1 MVPEVPPATKVLF
14 PKVTS
19 RRCFSVPEVTLSKDD
34 PLSVD
39 LNMVPDDPSEAPTNT
54 KVLFPKV
61 TPRIFCV
68 IPEVTL
74 SKDDPLSVD
83 LNMVPDLPTKT
94 NTPEPEEEESSEEE
108 TVKEV
113 IVREPLNFFSE
124 FSLGIVL
131 ETVIVQ
137 SAYVPSL
144 RELKV
149 MVLLP
154 SALCSARNDN
164 GEDWTR
170 RFFLRCTFRHS
181 NERPVFLQ
189 RVPQIQRRQVL

>member
-1 MVPEVPPATKVLF
+1 MRL
-14 PKVTS
+14 
-19 RRCFSVPEVTLSKDD
+19 FSVGEVALSQVS

-39 LNMVPDDPSEAPTNT
+39 LTMVPLSPTA
-54 KVLFPKV
+54 
-61 TPRIFCV
+61 
-68 IPEVTL
+68 
-74 SKDDPLSVD
+74 
-83 LNMVPDLPTKT
+83 T

-113 IVREPLNFFSE
+113 IVRE
-124 FSLGIVL
+124 SLKFVTDLLVVTAL

-154 SALCSARNDN
+154 EIA
-164 GEDWTR
+164 E
-170 RFFLRCTFRHS
+170 
-181 NERPVFLQ
+181 V
-189 RVPQIQRRQVL
+189 VLEEHEPP